1 MQKQTWL
8 GNASSEVLSLKL
20 ENADNLHLKMI
31 LSLYFEGAV
40 KVIHPA
46 QSQSILVSI
55 SPLTDDPVGAG
66 LGLESWS
73 FHRISIKQLATD

>member
-31 LSLYFEGAV
+31 LSLYFERAV
-40 KVIHPA
+40 KVIHPKYYKN
-46 QSQSILVSI
+46 S
-55 SPLTDDPVGAG
+55 
-66 LGLESWS
+66 
-73 FHRISIKQLATD
+73 K